1 MPGDMMDYIRSNFK
15 RIVTITGLAFAAS
28 TVSAVSPADI
38 VAPITTAICNVFT
51 SIKTIAG
58 YAASLALAYA
68 AGKWVVSGDD
78 PGQRKQAKDILVH
91 VFIGLIIAGMATT
104 ITLALTGMTGC

>member
-1 MPGDMMDYIRSNFK
+1 MNNKRFKFK
-15 RIVTITGLAFAAS
+15 RIAAIAGLALAAS

-38 VAPITTAICNVFT
+38 VAPLTTAICSVFT
-51 SIKTIAG
+51 AVKTVAG

-104 ITLALTGMTGC
+104 ITLALTGMTGCSP